1 MLYLNHRETHTN
13 RKGEEMKLMTK
24 EIQERFK
31 KIGSQEKE
39 LNPLVILK
47 LFDPCGRYT
56 YYATEYN
63 QPENVLFGFC
73 VSPLGPDCDEWGSTS
88 LDEIKSV
95 KNRMGLGIERDM
107 YFKEQR
113 INSILK

>member
-1 MLYLNHRETHTN
+1 MGETTLTE
-13 RKGEEMKLMTK
+13 KGNEMKLMTK
-24 EIQERFK
+24 EIEKRFK
-31 KIGSQEKE
+31 KIGSQENE
-39 LNPLVILK
+39 LDPLVILK

-107 YFKEQR
+107 YFKEKR
-113 INSILK
+113 INDILK